1 MRNSDT
7 SKIRVFP
14 SGTFPKLSSMPSSVY
29 YTGHPPF
36 VYSSLCRVQC
46 VARVRLYQ
54 MKFVDGA
61 DFEQQ
66 EEDTDLSKNSVVV
79 QGEVQLLRLINE
91 AHL

>member
-1 MRNSDT
+1 M
-7 SKIRVFP
+7 
-14 SGTFPKLSSMPSSVY
+14 
-29 YTGHPPF
+29 
-36 VYSSLCRVQC
+36 QC

-54 MKFVDGA
+54 VKFVDGV